1 MFENLERRYSW
12 GVIGAMLAVFF
23 GVPGLYA
30 LFHDTK
36 ASVSIEILAD
46 SNVLDV
52 KRTVQDLS
60 ILFQGEDIEK
70 NNLALRVITL
80 RVSNDGGGD
89 ILQGQFDVSEDWG
102 VRISTG
108 RIVSVKLINTNSLY
122 LGNHIDPRIQ
132 DPRFIR
138 FNKVIFERNRAVTL
152 ELLVLHPKGEVPL
165 VALAGKIAGIEW
177 AEPVRVWEDRIATPF
192 WTQVLSGGIGVHLV
206 RTILYLFLLILCG
219 VIFASVVSVYE
230 DVKDKRERALRL
242 EALKEMGIS
251 DTSFAAKVYIDFGA
265 EGVNRLLKASKEP
278 RVFAR
283 AISRSM
289 HAPLELHRVDRE
301 GVRILGSR
309 ILPQAL
315 VELLKSEQV
324 IVKEKDMGAHLKH
337 DAVIGLEELMRK
349 VGENDDA

>member
-1 MFENLERRYSW
+1 MFENLERKYSW
-12 GVIGAMLAVFF
+12 GVIGAMLAVLF

-30 LFHDTK
+30 LLHDTK
-36 ASVSIEILAD
+36 ASVAIEILAD

-122 LGNHIDPRIQ
+122 LGNHIDPRIL

-138 FNKVIFERNRAVTL
+138 FNKVIFERNRAFTL
-152 ELLVLHPKGEVPL
+152 ELLVLHPKREVPL

-177 AEPVRVWEDRIATPF
+177 AAPVRVWEDRIATPF

-206 RTILYLFLLILCG
+206 RSLLYLFLMILCG
-219 VIFASVVSVYE
+219 IAFASVASVYE
-230 DVKDKRERALRL
+230 DVKEKRDCARRL
-242 EALKEMGIS
+242 EALKEIGIADS
-251 DTSFAAKVYIDFGA
+251 SFAAKVFIGFGA
-265 EGVNRLLKASKEP
+265 EGVNRLLNVSKDP

-283 AISRSM
+283 AVSRNM
-289 HAPLELHRVDRE
+289 HTHLDLSKVDRE
-301 GVRILGSR
+301 GIRIMGSR
-309 ILPQAL
+309 ILPLAL
-315 VELLKSEQV
+315 IELLKSEQV
-324 IVKEKDMGAHLKH
+324 IVKGKDFGAHLKPE
-337 DAVIGLEELMRK
+337 AVVALEELMRK
-349 VGENDDA
+349 VEENDDA